1 MIGIITALGLQD
13 AQDRLKTATNG
24 QDISFL
30 CDDKD
35 NSVSLI
41 TSIEEHLNEL
51 DVIVIYTHSIRDYQS
66 ILPEIRKMTS
76 TARIILILS
85 GKRSH
90 YVSEQL
96 KVFRDYCV
104 KEDILYD
111 TRNDLNF
118 NLLTRLS
125 KGRLTKEDRFDD
137 ESKADI
143 LDTPKNKK
151 DKDKPKEVKKPVKE
165 EPPRESTE
173 QETDAKPEPVAEPEQ
188 KPEPKRAP
196 EPKTVPEA
204 KPKAVKEKRSKL
216 LRLPKINKSERGC
229 YTIAVFGTTR
239 GAGVTNMVYTLA
251 EFLSF
256 NGKRV
261 LAVNLTGGT
270 EFDYIRGNADYIN
283 STLAFARQNEAD
295 YDIVIYDIGTPLNIS
310 EKGLF
315 CGLSDDYARGNVE
328 LLKRCSIKIGMAFGD
343 AWHIRKCEYFLT
355 SDEWKKLVSNDYIF
369 LFDRDIT
376 KEMHSR
382 YPEINI
388 YNRNDTAFSNTIER
402 LFLMEGR

>member
-13 AQDRLKTATNG
+13 GQDRLKTATNG

-41 TSIEEHLNEL
+41 TSIEEHLNEV

-76 TARIILILS
+76 TARIILIIS

-125 KGRLTKEDRFDD
+125 KGRLTEEDRFDD

-151 DKDKPKEVKKPVKE
+151 GKDKPKEVKKPVKE
-165 EPPRESTE
+165 EPPRENTE
-173 QETDAKPEPVAEPEQ
+173 QETDAKPEPAAEPV
-188 KPEPKRAP
+188 PEPKP
-196 EPKTVPEA
+196 IPKPVPEA
-204 KPKAVKEKRSKL
+204 KPKEVKEKRSKL
-216 LRLPKINKSERGC
+216 LRLPKLNKSGRGC

-295 YDIVIYDIGTPLNIS
+295 YDIVIYDLGTPLNIN

-355 SDEWKKLVSNDYIF
+355 DEDWKRLVSNDYIF

-376 KEMHSR
+376 KDMRSR